1 MPNFSCKDCSK
12 RTCPFAFTLYSERVQ
27 NYGCLPTPHE
37 IIDMRVNHGKTWAC
51 HSNPRK
57 PCLGAILHLKSRGL
71 PYKVID
77 RVLVTD
83 HDQWDLYLSE
93 NNFKHGNGVLSIN
106 ETISDQ
112 IIAHLVR
119 LALSASMNTSF
130 KVIRVSPS
138 LD

>member
-1 MPNFSCKDCSK
+1 M
-12 RTCPFAFTLYSERVQ
+12 ERP
-27 NYGCLPTPHE
+27 GRAIAIRE
-37 IIDMRVNHGKTWAC
+37 NHAWEQ
-51 HSNPRK
+51 
-57 PCLGAILHLKSRGL
+57 L